1 MWEENPCGMMIRQI
15 HLLLAKITNNALR
28 QHDLTMSQMM
38 TLLILSKQEGGELTL
53 KQLEPFL
60 QTSQPDV
67 AGIASRLEKKGLVDG
82 FADAQ
87 DKRMKRIRITAAG
100 LEYCQQAK
108 GDMIT
113 TEQTLLSQMTPD
125 EREIFRTLLKKA
137 ITGLQ

>member
-15 HLLLAKITNNALR
+15 HLLLAKMTNNVLR
-28 QHDLTMSQMM
+28 QHDLTMSQTMA
-38 TLLILSKQEGGELTL
+38 LLILSKQEDGELTL

-82 FADAQ
+82 FVDAQ
-87 DKRMKRIRITAAG
+87 DKRMKRIRITATG

-108 GDMIT
+108 GDMIA

-125 EREIFRTLLKKA
+125 EQKIFRTLLEKA
-137 ITGLQ
+137 IAGLR

>member
-15 HLLLAKITNNALR
+15 HLLLAKMTNNALR

-125 EREIFRTLLKKA
+125 EREIFRTLLEKA

>member
-87 DKRMKRIRITAAG
+87 DKRMKRIRITVAG